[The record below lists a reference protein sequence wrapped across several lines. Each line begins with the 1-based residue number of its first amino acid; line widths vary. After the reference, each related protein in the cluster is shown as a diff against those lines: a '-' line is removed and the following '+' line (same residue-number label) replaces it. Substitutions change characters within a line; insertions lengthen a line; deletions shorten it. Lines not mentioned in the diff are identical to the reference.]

1 MSETLKCHLTLIRP
15 VTVTNTS
22 GQMGS
27 NLTPNIFLCSMTP
40 AALCF
45 TVLKLFLFGN
55 VIDHTWALYQTF
67 LNLIYFYFFG
77 K

>member
-1 MSETLKCHLTLIRP
+1 MSTLKCHLTIIRP
-15 VTVTNTS
+15 DTFNNTS

-27 NLTPNIFLCSMTP
+27 NLTPNIFSCGVTP

-45 TVLKLFLFGN
+45 TVLKLFSIGK

-67 LNLIYFYFFG
+67 LNLIYFEFFG